1 MITPFTAD
9 GANVDWPV
17 LDSLIEWYVEEDE
30 GRENEIESQ
39 PTMYGAS
46 TRTIVHDM

>member
-17 LDSLIEWYVEEDE
+17 LDSLIEWYVEEDD
-30 GRENEIESQ
+30 GMRERE
-39 PTMYGAS
+39 
-46 TRTIVHDM
+46 